1 MHHAHVLLGA
11 ANVARVFE
19 RNPGVAGFK
28 QHGENFSPQL
38 GRFHGFEQFQIATRG
53 FFFVA
58 HIGFLEGFAVQVV
71 QIWAIGWAEQGPVTA
86 FHHTLHE
93 QVGNPVRGVHVVG
106 AAAIIASV
114 LAQFQEFFNVQ
125 VPCFQV
131 STHRAFA
138 LAALVHGNSCVV
150 HHFQEWHHTL

>member
-1 MHHAHVLLGA
+1 MLLGA

-19 RNPGVAGFK
+19 SNPGVSGFK

-38 GRFHGFEQFQIATRG
+38 GCFHGFEQLQIATRG
-53 FFFVA
+53 FLFIA
-58 HIGFLEGFAVQVV
+58 HIGFLEGFAIQVV
-71 QIWAIGWAEQGPVTA
+71 KIRYVGWAEQCPIAT

-106 AAAIIASV
+106 AAAVIASV
-114 LAQFQEFFNVQ
+114 LAQFQEFFDVQ

-138 LAALVHGNSCVV
+138 LATLVDGHCGIV
-150 HHFQEWHHTL
+150 HHFQERHHTL